1 MLLDYSKTEE
11 TKARKTVVS
20 ETLSRGAASQ
30 QALALG
36 LAVLQRRDEVDIAVE
51 IISPCKQA
59 LCGPFPNVHFL
70 LLAPADGLLFV
81 CSSVLASSCLI
92 TAFLAAMLCS

>member
-20 ETLSRGAASQ
+20 ETLPRGAASQ

-36 LAVLQRRDEVDIAVE
+36 LAALQRRDEVDIAVE
-51 IISPCKQA
+51 IISPCK
-59 LCGPFPNVHFL
+59 PSFVRTFP
-70 LLAPADGLLFV
+70 
-81 CSSVLASSCLI
+81 
-92 TAFLAAMLCS
+92 

>member
-11 TKARKTVVS
+11 IKARKTVVS

-36 LAVLQRRDEVDIAVE
+36 LAILQWRDEVDIAVE
-51 IISPCKQA
+51 IISPCKRSFVWT
-59 LCGPFPNVHFL
+59 FP
-70 LLAPADGLLFV
+70 
-81 CSSVLASSCLI
+81 
-92 TAFLAAMLCS
+92 